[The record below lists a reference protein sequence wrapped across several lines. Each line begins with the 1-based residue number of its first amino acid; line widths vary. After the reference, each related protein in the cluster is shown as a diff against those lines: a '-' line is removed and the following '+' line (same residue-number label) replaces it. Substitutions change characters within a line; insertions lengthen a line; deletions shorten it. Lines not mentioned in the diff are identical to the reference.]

1 MKLPTPS
8 RLLRASLA
16 IAVTLGVAACGG
28 SAASP
33 GTASK
38 TATPATGPSSAAS
51 PSPGQ
56 GSTAASPASGDVSTT
71 GDIPDNQVFVA
82 FTPSSGGYAVQVPEG
97 WSRTASGSVVSF
109 SDRFNTI
116 QIETQSSPQAPT
128 NATAT
133 ATEAATLRSSVPG
146 FSLRAVTTVHRA
158 AGNAVL
164 IQYQATSPP
173 EQVTGKTVRLAVER
187 YEFWRG
193 GVEAIVSLSAP
204 VGSDNVDPWRKVTDS
219 FSWR

>member
-1 MKLPTPS
+1 VTTIIGRMKLPMPS

-56 GSTAASPASGDVSTT
+56 GSTAPSPASGDVSTT

-82 FTPSSGGYAVQVPEG
+82 FTPSSGGYAVQGAGCALV
-97 WSRTASGSVVSF
+97 ASITGDWTNVVG
-109 SDRFNTI
+109 
-116 QIETQSSPQAPT
+116 
-128 NATAT
+128 
-133 ATEAATLRSSVPG
+133 L
-146 FSLRAVTTVHRA
+146 
-158 AGNAVL
+158 
-164 IQYQATSPP
+164 
-173 EQVTGKTVRLAVER
+173 
-187 YEFWRG
+187 
-193 GVEAIVSLSAP
+193 P
-204 VGSDNVDPWRKVTDS
+204 VGTLLDCYPSLLA
-219 FSWR
+219 